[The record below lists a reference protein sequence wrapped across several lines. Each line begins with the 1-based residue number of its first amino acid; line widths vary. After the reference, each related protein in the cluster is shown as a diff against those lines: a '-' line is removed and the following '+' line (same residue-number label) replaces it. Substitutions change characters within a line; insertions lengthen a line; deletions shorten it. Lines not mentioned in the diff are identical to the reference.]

1 MAVAPLNKFLTI
13 AVPVA
18 PGEQTIYKA
27 PVGTSAIVL
36 YAQVSNVGIGASYPT
51 VTFSHRRTSVA
62 SRTVGNERNNR
73 IVKDAEIPPN
83 DALILVDG
91 RLVLERTAIVAD
103 SIVLSGV
110 QTGIGTIM
118 NVLYDGITGITTIRT
133 LDPHGFSLNDE
144 ITMAGIAFT
153 CTGTYGLT
161 TSIFPTPQA
170 SFKIDEVLNANTFIT
185 DVGIVND
192 LPHVYRPAF
201 HRFVRS
207 DVGSISVTGGV
218 LGPFTP
224 TNAGYDPE
232 SGILEL
238 TIPSHG
244 LTSPTTHKATTGTV
258 YDPLSGIM
266 TVTVDGTPSPALQ
279 NGEFVKFNN
288 NSLLFECTYGGATGS
303 DKQKS
308 YPRESDPAGGNFLPI
323 SNESGSTFEV
333 GVGTGK
339 GNYDHDFVTGQDA
352 TNNAIVFGGN
362 YAHTFVSASSGAVR
376 NSSTGPSYTTF
387 NVDGATYNAGNGVL
401 VLTLNSTGG
410 LSASDEVDIKINSL
424 LFSCAMDSHATNHSY
439 PRATDPVM
447 VDATT
452 YPNTNGDSDWSRKI
466 PCTVDSVAK
475 TITLNV
481 GSSIISQA
489 TPSAATYNGQTGEL
503 VLTLPEGYNINRPQ
517 PSNLTISNAD
527 FTPEIGIMTCTVASH
542 GLHTGDRIRIAD
554 SSLKFKCD
562 LDPSGPAHAYPRP
575 YDPDSKK
582 WLHVTYV
589 GPNQF
594 SVNVTPSSNTSD
606 HNFDSADPSSV
617 EVASDSIKLVNGS
630 IVFTCDKDNY
640 ASKHYYPRST
650 DPYYNTSISIGST
663 TATSISLF
671 VGKSIVN
678 QPHTFVSGTT
688 DGIKRAMS
696 TINIANESL
705 TFKCSQDNYATEH
718 KYPRP
723 SDPVYGDTLGVD
735 VVGVNTISTYVG
747 VSTAGGLVGPLQ
759 MEFIC
764 SILENSTV

>member
-1 MAVAPLNKFLTI
+1 MAVAPLNKFLTL

-18 PGEQTIYKA
+18 PGEQTIYTA

-36 YAQVSNVGIGASYPT
+36 YAQVSNVGIGGSYPT
-51 VTFSHRRTSVA
+51 VTFTHRRTSVA
-62 SRTVGNERNNR
+62 TRTAGNERNNR
-73 IVKDAEIPPN
+73 IVRDAEVPPN

-91 RLVLERTAIVAD
+91 RLVLERTAIVSD

-118 NVLYDGITGITTIRT
+118 NVLYDGTTGIATVRT
-133 LDPHGFSLNDE
+133 LRPHGFSLNDE
-144 ITMAGIAFT
+144 ITMAGVAFT

-170 SFKIDEVLNANTFIT
+170 SFKIDEVLNDTTFIT

-207 DVGSISVTGGV
+207 DIGAISVTGGV

-224 TNAGYDPE
+224 TNADYNPE
-232 SGILEL
+232 SGILNL

-244 LTSPTTHKATTGTV
+244 LSSPTTHQATTGTV

-266 TVTVDGTPSPALQ
+266 TVTVVGTPSPAFQ
-279 NGEFVKFNN
+279 NGEFVKFND

-308 YPRESDPAGGNFLPI
+308 YPRETDPAGGNFLPI
-323 SNESGSTFEV
+323 SNVSGSTFEV

-339 GNYDHDFVTGQDA
+339 GNYAHQFVTGQDV

-362 YAHTFVSASSGAVR
+362 YAHTWTGGTVTSAVR
-376 NSSTGPSYTTF
+376 DSSSTGTTY
-387 NVDGATYNAGNGVL
+387 NVSAGTYNAGTGEL
-401 VLTLNSTGG
+401 ELTLNTVSG
-410 LSASDEVDIKINSL
+410 LSASDEIDIAVNSL
-424 LFSCAMDSHATNHSY
+424 VFSCAMDSHATNHSY

-447 VDATT
+447 VDTST
-452 YPNTNGDSDWSRKI
+452 YPNTNGDTGWSRKI
-466 PCTVDSVAK
+466 PCTVDLSGTNKV
-475 TITLNV
+475 TLNV
-481 GSSIISQA
+481 GSSIISQY
-489 TPSAATYNGQTGEL
+489 TPSAASYNGQTGEL
-503 VLTLPEGYNINRPQ
+503 VLTLPSGYNINRPQ
-517 PSNLTISNAD
+517 PSNLTVSDAD
-527 FTPEIGIMTCTVASH
+527 FTPGSGLLELTINSH

-554 SSLKFKCD
+554 LSLRFRCD
-562 LDPSGPAHAYPRP
+562 QDSQGSDHDYPRP
-575 YDPDSKK
+575 YAPESKK
-582 WLHVTYV
+582 WLHVTYKNA
-589 GPNQF
+589 NQIE
-594 SVNVTPSSNTSD
+594 VNITPSSNITT
-606 HNFDSADPSSV
+606 HYFQSAVPNRV

-640 ASKHYYPRST
+640 ASKHYYPRPT
-650 DPYYNTSISIGST
+650 DPYYNQPISIGST
-663 TATSISLF
+663 TTTSISLF

-678 QPHTFVSGTT
+678 QPHTFVSGVA
-688 DGIKRAMS
+688 DGVKRALS
-696 TINIANESL
+696 TINIANNSL

-723 SDPVYGDTLGVD
+723 SDPVYGDTLGID

-747 VSTAGGLVGPLQ
+747 VSTAGGMVGPLQ